1 MSRPSSNGSSS
12 TDYTF
17 NSEFY
22 THVFDLL
29 IRLKANFLWP
39 AMWGSFV
46 PRPGRI
52 FFTDDP
58 RNQQLAD
65 DYGIVVSTSHHEPM
79 QRASNEWK
87 VDPNRGE
94 WNWVE
99 NHEEVVAFMEEG
111 VRRAGGNETYFTLG
125 MRGTNDGPIAADDP
139 IAVLR
144 EVFETQRGILKEV
157 YGDETSANRECCFF
171 SLLLLLYGRLC

>member
-1 MSRPSSNGSSS
+1 VSLPRPLPIHIQITNKNGLHWWADVPTTPHAHIYALNKSTTHGSPSVKYRGIFINDEAPALTSWWAKKSAPPSNRSSSS

-17 NSEFY
+17 DSEFY

-65 DYGIVVSTSHHEPM
+65 SYGIVVSTSHHEPM

-87 VDPNRGE
+87 VDPQHGE
-94 WNWVE
+94 WN
-99 NHEEVVAFMEEG
+99 
-111 VRRAGGNETYFTLG
+111 
-125 MRGTNDGPIAADDP
+125 
-139 IAVLR
+139 
-144 EVFETQRGILKEV
+144 
-157 YGDETSANRECCFF
+157 
-171 SLLLLLYGRLC
+171 